1 MRRLE
6 ADHTTAK
13 ERVSLD
19 KMKSLWGI
27 VAGARASHFNVFL
40 NDAPSSNTI
49 TDLSQQLV
57 VPVDIHN
64 VILDV
69 DGTIVAPYAWIDDRA
84 IEKLKGYLKDGRKV
98 GVYTNSP
105 HTDRLDRLR
114 DNGIFVAE
122 TGIPK
127 PTLKGFEFACK
138 QQDMDPRHTA
148 MVGNSPITDMPLVGR
163 GQAPLFPLNVLVK
176 SIPPNRQDVKSWMQY
191 YRAWFFHYIS
201 VAAAEIVQRRNPNM
215 LLGELP
221 VLCCEKIEEI
231 ADYKDSNSDH
241 SKEYSK

>member
-1 MRRLE
+1 MGKLE

-19 KMKSLWGI
+19 KMRSLWGI
-27 VAGARASHFNVFL
+27 IAGARASHFNAFVSQV
-40 NDAPSSNTI
+40 PSSSRI

-69 DGTIVAPYAWIDDRA
+69 DGTIVAPYAWIDKKVVDN
-84 IEKLKGYLKDGRKV
+84 LKGYLKDGRKV

-105 HTDRLDRLR
+105 HTSRLDRLR
-114 DNGIFVAE
+114 DNNIAIAE

-127 PTLKGFEFACK
+127 PTFEGFRLFCK
-138 QQDMDPRHTA
+138 QQDMDPAHTA
-148 MVGNSPITDMPLVGR
+148 MVGNSPITDMPLVRR
-163 GQAPLFPLNVLVK
+163 GQAPFFPLNVLVK

-191 YRAWFFHYIS
+191 YRACLFHNIS
-201 VAAAEIVQRRNPNM
+201 VAAAKIVQRRNPDM
-215 LLGELP
+215 L
-221 VLCCEKIEEI
+221 
-231 ADYKDSNSDH
+231 
-241 SKEYSK
+241 

>member
-1 MRRLE
+1 MNEGRFE
-6 ADHTTAK
+6 TDHTTAK

-19 KMKSLWGI
+19 KIRSLWGI
-27 VAGARASHFNVFL
+27 IAGARASHFNAFVGQV
-40 NDAPSSNTI
+40 PSSNRI
-49 TDLSQQLV
+49 TDLSQKLV

-69 DGTIVAPYAWIDDRA
+69 DGTIVAPYARIYDED
-84 IEKLKGYLKDGRKV
+84 IKTLKGYLKDGRKV

-105 HTDRLDRLR
+105 HTARLDIFR

-122 TGIPK
+122 TGISK
-127 PTLKGFEFACK
+127 PSLKGSELFCE
-138 QQDMDPRHTA
+138 QYDMDPRHTA

-191 YRAWFFHYIS
+191 YRALLFHKIS
-201 VAAAEIVQRRNPNM
+201 VAATKIVQRRNPDM
-215 LLGELP
+215 L
-221 VLCCEKIEEI
+221 
-231 ADYKDSNSDH
+231 
-241 SKEYSK
+241 